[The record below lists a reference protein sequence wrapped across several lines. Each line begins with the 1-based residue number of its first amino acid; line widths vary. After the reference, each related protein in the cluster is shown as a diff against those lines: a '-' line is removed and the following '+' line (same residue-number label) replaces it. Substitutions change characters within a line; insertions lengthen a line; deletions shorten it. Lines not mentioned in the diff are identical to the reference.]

1 VKIFNFASLK
11 ENQSNIMSSFIEY
24 IKESKSELSHVSW
37 PTRSQ
42 AAGFTILVIVLSVA
56 TALYLGAFD
65 TLFTSLI
72 AKFIVR

>member
-1 VKIFNFASLK
+1 
-11 ENQSNIMSSFIEY
+11 MSSFIEY
-24 IKESKSELSHVSW
+24 IKDAKGEFAHVSW
-37 PTRSQ
+37 PTRRQ
-42 AAGFTILVIVLSVA
+42 AAGFTILVIVLSLA